1 MNIIE
6 KVQVMIDTAVEVG
19 VDVDEDVTA
28 KVVAVDQVVVE
39 VIRVEVDLVH
49 VVAVVDRETVK
60 RINQNDT
67 VVQVKMTDV
76 NVTKV
81 MDVIHMVIQLINE
94 LQLHHQLR
102 F

>member
-94 LQLHHQLR
+94 LQSHHQLR